1 MIWFILNLFT
11 NFTFKF
17 LLGAQTTIIQNLQ
30 YYEHLSE
37 PMAEFL
43 NVLVQ
48 QYDHTQL
55 VESTLMYVNY

>member
-1 MIWFILNLFT
+1 MTRFNYKIFV
-11 NFTFKF
+11 FKF

-43 NVLVQ
+43 NVLAQ

-55 VESTLMYVNY
+55 AEKTLMYVNY